1 MPYQRI
7 DVASGDPLGG
17 PGLLPKELHGLT
29 GDVLADLTARFDGRY
44 DGIGFI
50 RVPEAAA
57 PAAPRWLHKAVFKQL
72 MTAEERIAIRAAS
85 LTDPVIFDFLDLL
98 NSADLVDLD
107 NANLVAGLAYLVS
120 EGLLEPNRPDELRG
134 LAA

>member
-17 PGLLPKELHGLT
+17 PGALPRELRGLT
-29 GDVLADLTARFDGRY
+29 GDVLADLTGRFGGRY
-44 DGIGFI
+44 DGLGYV
-50 RVPEAAA
+50 RVAEPVA
-57 PAAPRWLHKAVFKQL
+57 AAPRWLHKAVFKQL
-72 MTAEERIAIRAAS
+72 MTAPERIAIRAAAEA
-85 LTDPVIFDFLDLL
+85 DPVIFDFLDLL

-107 NANLVAGLAYLVS
+107 NANLVAGLGYLVS
-120 EGLLEPNRPDELRG
+120 LELLAPNRPDELRG